1 MSTKERLESSVYILT
16 SIDIRREEYRDPSVF
31 SSVERQIVDREL
43 EELAAE
49 WAQNPHVPLGM
60 NIRRR

>member
-31 SSVERQIVDREL
+31 SSVERQIVEREL
-43 EELAAE
+43 NELAAE
-49 WAQNPHVPLGM
+49 WAQNPYGPLGT
-60 NIRRR
+60 NIRRL